1 MKILNFKKFNLLEF
15 HKMDNILPQNREY
28 DLKITDND
36 GTHFVRVKLTSYGW
50 SLHREIIYYE
60 FTVIES
66 DSTEYVIGGIMIL
79 GLDFDK
85 SSNQFH
91 FYPYYND
98 EGEHKKDQMSEIT
111 KNAYIEILK

>member
-28 DLKITDND
+28 DLKIKDND

-60 FTVIES
+60 FPDCFVS
-66 DSTEYVIGGIMIL
+66 AWRNHHVSCL
-79 GLDFDK
+79 P
-85 SSNQFH
+85 S
-91 FYPYYND
+91 
-98 EGEHKKDQMSEIT
+98 
-111 KNAYIEILK
+111 